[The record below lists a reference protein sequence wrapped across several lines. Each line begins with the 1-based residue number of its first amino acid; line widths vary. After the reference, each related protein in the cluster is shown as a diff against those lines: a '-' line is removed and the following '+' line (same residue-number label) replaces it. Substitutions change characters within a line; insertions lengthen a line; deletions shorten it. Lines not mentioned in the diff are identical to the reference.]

1 MDPARLWPKP
11 AHTLD
16 AVPQRWR
23 PTDLGAA
30 LLWPSWP
37 PWPPWHPCLLG
48 SLHPGRDSDNRE
60 PSPRGGLGSGVP
72 KVGSLL
78 LREAFDRGDDRHG
91 AVPVQVALG
100 QPELSVAPCLGDGWR
115 SPKGVRVGLCALL
128 NSEKLLL
135 SDNFGEPLQ

>member
-11 AHTLD
+11 THTLD
-16 AVPQRWR
+16 AVPRRWR

-48 SLHPGRDSDNRE
+48 SLELE
-60 PSPRGGLGSGVP
+60 PLPSGKPAATATTGSRHTEGGLGSGVP
-72 KVGSLL
+72 TVGSLL

-100 QPELSVAPCLGDGWR
+100 QPELSV
-115 SPKGVRVGLCALL
+115 
-128 NSEKLLL
+128 
-135 SDNFGEPLQ
+135 

>member
-1 MDPARLWPKP
+1 MSWKSAPSFSRLSRNRSS
-11 AHTLD
+11 ANL
-16 AVPQRWR
+16 R
-23 PTDLGAA
+23 A

-37 PWPPWHPCLLG
+37 PWPSCTLAFLAPLNPLALRQT
-48 SLHPGRDSDNRE
+48 GRDSDNRE
-60 PSPRGGLGSGVP
+60 PSDRGGLGSGVP
-72 KVGSLL
+72 TVGRLL

-115 SPKGVRVGLCALL
+115 SPEGVRVGLCALL

>member
-1 MDPARLWPKP
+1 MK
-11 AHTLD
+11 TYQNY
-16 AVPQRWR
+16 V
-23 PTDLGAA
+23 
-30 LLWPSWP
+30 
-37 PWPPWHPCLLG
+37 
-48 SLHPGRDSDNRE
+48 NRE
-60 PSPRGGLGSGVP
+60 WVSGQFSRNIINPFNGETIALVTESAR
-72 KVGSLL
+72 KDVEQAIRAA
-78 LREAFDRGDDRHG
+78 REAFDRGDDRHG